1 MLPRKKARP
10 NPAISAANNDS
21 QTLVSNSTT
30 EAPTSQSQASKAS
43 PAVEADHNNNAKAPS
58 TQQIMDDPGSTAQH
72 KSKDVRKTKS
82 WYGSWQRPSKAS
94 ASTSVAKENI
104 FGGSVKLNKTSD
116 LSRYEARKGD
126 DNASIRS
133 TAGTIKTMPK
143 VSETKS
149 DVTMTEE
156 SAQAE
161 SQTQKKSGPEPSRE
175 SSKVMETRE
184 SLKDA
189 VIAEATPP

>member
-72 KSKDVRKTKS
+72 KSKDVRLPTVI
-82 WYGSWQRPSKAS
+82 PFLVH
-94 ASTSVAKENI
+94 STISNNTSR
-104 FGGSVKLNKTSD
+104 FGK
-116 LSRYEARKGD
+116 RR
-126 DNASIRS
+126 
-133 TAGTIKTMPK
+133 AGTVPGNDPPKPRHLHRSQRKTFL
-143 VSETKS
+143 E
-149 DVTMTEE
+149 
-156 SAQAE
+156 
-161 SQTQKKSGPEPSRE
+161 GP
-175 SSKVMETRE
+175 SS
-184 SLKDA
+184 
-189 VIAEATPP
+189 